1 MSYVTVEKLGRAGVI
16 GLDRPKAL
24 NALSLE
30 IISDIWNALDIFQA
44 DPSIKLVILRSNHE
58 RAFCVGGDMRRISEL
73 SLAGHFDEAENFF
86 RTEYDLNLQIASYPK
101 PYVSL
106 IDGICMGGGLGLSM
120 HGRYRIATERA
131 IFAMPDTAIGF
142 FPDVGASYFLPRMP
156 LYSGFWM
163 GLGGARINKYDALN
177 LGLSTHLTVSNALPK
192 VFEALCH
199 SKQAIDA
206 ILNIHCSTS
215 HYQRNSLSLASVTYC
230 FSKPTLC
237 SMCECLAKSQQTEVV
252 AAYKAL
258 RNASPRSLQET
269 LTLLKNG
276 LRFSLEDSLKREFE
290 MAKRALRHP
299 DLAEG
304 VRSILVDK
312 DHTPIWKSSHAFT
325 PLAAP
330 WGHVAIH

>member
-142 FPDVGASYFLPRMP
+142 FPDVGASISIALPRTI
-156 LYSGFWM
+156 S
-163 GLGGARINKYDALN
+163 
-177 LGLSTHLTVSNALPK
+177 
-192 VFEALCH
+192 
-199 SKQAIDA
+199 AI
-206 ILNIHCSTS
+206 
-215 HYQRNSLSLASVTYC
+215 
-230 FSKPTLC
+230 P
-237 SMCECLAKSQQTEVV
+237 CL
-252 AAYKAL
+252 L
-258 RNASPRSLQET
+258 
-269 LTLLKNG
+269 
-276 LRFSLEDSLKREFE
+276 
-290 MAKRALRHP
+290 HP
-299 DLAEG
+299 
-304 VRSILVDK
+304 
-312 DHTPIWKSSHAFT
+312 
-325 PLAAP
+325 
-330 WGHVAIH
+330 